1 MLLRYIF
8 IRSSKRSGADTE
20 IPDADIFESDIRPS
34 LEGHGIFEY
43 ILGISENIWYL
54 VTQAMG
60 HKASLCSDTLFFIHF
75 AKLNMI
81 AAHFCNMIF
90 NIRRSTTLSVIRAH
104 DNWDLEQWQQ

>member
-34 LEGHGIFEY
+34 LEGHGFFEY
-43 ILGISENIWYL
+43 ILRISENIWYL

-60 HKASLCSDTLFFIHF
+60 HKASHSFCQ
-75 AKLNMI
+75 AKHERG
-81 AAHFCNMIF
+81 AFSG
-90 NIRRSTTLSVIRAH
+90 R
-104 DNWDLEQWQQ
+104 Q